1 MKKLGIMFV
10 MAGIVAF
17 GLSSCGTDDPDV
29 VKPTPKF
36 DFKTGL
42 GYTSASGNAVA
53 GSTVKIGID
62 ATGSENL
69 ESVGVRTQVG
79 TAQQSIYPLTAN
91 GDSIITSLKTK
102 DFSIEFTYQVG
113 SLPTTEKITVIVTM
127 SNGESSSKTISLNIT
142 ATPKNLT
149 DAPGR
154 LIGGQSNTT
163 YGSYYS
169 MESNSAELQA
179 AANANP
185 AAIDWVY
192 YYGSGNLATFA
203 SPDDPTL
210 QSSNVMNN
218 PSLTSWSVK
227 NATRFKK
234 LTGFDFD
241 NTTTNTELQTE
252 ISKGAP
258 TLTAITKMAVGDV
271 YLFIT
276 AGSKEY
282 GIIKII
288 SISEPTSAGYVT
300 FDMKFTSE
308 Q

>member
-10 MAGIVAF
+10 MTGIVAF
-17 GLSSCGTDDPDV
+17 GLSSCGTDPDV
-29 VKPTPKF
+29 AKPTPKF

-42 GYTSASGNAVA
+42 GYTSANGNVTA
-53 GSTVKIGID
+53 GSTVKIGIE

-69 ESVGVRTQVG
+69 QSVGVRTQVG
-79 TAQQSIYPLTAN
+79 TAQQGTLNLTAS
-91 GDSIITSLKTK
+91 GDSNITSLKTK
-102 DFSIEFTYQVG
+102 DFSLEFTYQVG

-127 SNGESSSKTISLNIT
+127 SNGESTQKTITLTVT

-149 DAPGR
+149 EAPGR
-154 LIGGQSNTT
+154 QIGGQSNAT

-169 MESNSAELQA
+169 METNTAELQA
-179 AANANP
+179 SANANP

-203 SPDDPTL
+203 APDDPTL

-234 LTGFDFD
+234 LPGFDFD
-241 NTTTNTELQTE
+241 GATTSTDLQTE

-258 TLTAITKMAVGDV
+258 NLTALTQMQIGEV
-271 YLFIT
+271 YLFVT

-288 SISEPTSAGYVT
+288 SNSAPTSAGFVT
-300 FDMKFTSE
+300 FDMKFVSE